1 MNIWDKF
8 LDAVKVN
15 EEYDDDDFL
24 DDVDDDFEDEKP
36 KKRFFKKLDDDY
48 DDEFDDLPPAKNYKS
63 AEKQSAAAKA
73 PKASRTT
80 TSSST
85 ASKSSASK
93 VTPMYN
99 VNKKKSGASGE
110 VCVMKP
116 KRFDE
121 ATEVVDA
128 LLDNCTVI
136 LNLEGLD
143 MELAQH
149 IIDFTSGASY
159 SLDGSIRRVSA
170 YIFILTPDGVDIT
183 GDSQDF
189 LNDVVGSIY

>member
-36 KKRFFKKLDDDY
+36 KKRFFKKLDDDF
-48 DDEFDDLPPAKNYKS
+48 DDEFDDLPPAKSYKS

-73 PKASRTT
+73 PKASR
-80 TSSST
+80 ST
-85 ASKSSASK
+85 ASSSASSKASAGK

-99 VNKKKSGASGE
+99 VNKKKTGASGE

-170 YIFILTPDGVDIT
+170 YIFILTPEGVDIT

>member
-1 MNIWDKF
+1 MSILDKF

-15 EEYDDDDFL
+15 DEYDDDEFL

-36 KKRFFKKLDDDY
+36 KKRFFKKLDDDF
-48 DDEFDDLPPAKNYKS
+48 DDEFDDLPPAKSHKK

-73 PKASRTT
+73 PKTSKTT
-80 TSSST
+80 
-85 ASKSSASK
+85 ASSASGGK

-99 VNKKKSGASGE
+99 VNKKKGSSSE

-170 YIFILTPDGVDIT
+170 YIFILTPAGVDIT
-183 GDSQDF
+183 GESQDF
-189 LNDVVGSIY
+189 LNDMVGSLY

>member
-1 MNIWDKF
+1 MSILDKF

-15 EEYDDDDFL
+15 DEYDDDEFL

-36 KKRFFKKLDDDY
+36 KKRFFKKLDDDF
-48 DDEFDDLPPAKNYKS
+48 DDEFDDFPPAKSHKK

-73 PKASRTT
+73 PKTSKTT
-80 TSSST
+80 
-85 ASKSSASK
+85 ASSASGGK

-99 VNKKKSGASGE
+99 VNKKKGSSSE

-170 YIFILTPDGVDIT
+170 YIFILTPAGVDIT
-183 GDSQDF
+183 GESQDF
-189 LNDVVGSIY
+189 LNDMVGSLY